1 MAESKVIS
9 VRVSLE
15 LLEAIDKS
23 AIERY
28 PSRRGEP
35 NRSQVLLDALEA
47 YFSPSVDSVDKLYTK
62 STPDAS
68 TVYTSSTN
76 REIEERIV
84 GLVEERLVPIQEKL
98 AALEME
104 LGELSA

>member
-9 VRVSLE
+9 VRVTLE
-15 LLEAIDKS
+15 LLEAIDKL
-23 AIERY
+23 ATERY

-47 YFSPSVDSVDKLYTK
+47 YFRPSVDNVDILYTL
-62 STPDAS
+62 
-68 TVYTSSTN
+68 STN
-76 REIEERIV
+76 TEIESRIV
-84 GLVEERLVPIQEKL
+84 GLVEEKLVSIQAKL
-98 AALEME
+98 AALESE

>member
-15 LLEAIDKS
+15 LLEAIDKL

-47 YFSPSVDSVDKLYTK
+47 YFRPSVDNVDIL
-62 STPDAS
+62 
-68 TVYTSSTN
+68 YTSSTN
-76 REIEERIV
+76 TEIESRIV
-84 GLVEERLVPIQEKL
+84 GLVEEKLVSIQAKL
-98 AALEME
+98 AALESE

>member
-9 VRVSLE
+9 VRVPLE
-15 LLEAIDKS
+15 LLEAIDKL
-23 AIERY
+23 ATERY

-47 YFSPSVDSVDKLYTK
+47 YFRPSSVDNVDIL
-62 STPDAS
+62 
-68 TVYTSSTN
+68 YTSSTN
-76 REIEERIV
+76 TEIESRIV
-84 GLVEERLVPIQEKL
+84 GLVEERLVSIQAKL
-98 AALEME
+98 AALESE

>member
-9 VRVSLE
+9 VRVTLE
-15 LLEAIDKS
+15 LLEAIDKL
-23 AIERY
+23 ATERY

-47 YFSPSVDSVDKLYTK
+47 YFSPSVDRVDNLYT
-62 STPDAS
+62 AS
-68 TVYTSSTN
+68 TN
-76 REIEERIV
+76 AEIESRIF
-84 GLVEERLVPIQEKL
+84 GLVEEKLIPIREKI
-98 AALEME
+98 AALELE